1 MTALEWSQCPVEP
14 SRAIVMFLPDT
25 FRRRR
30 RAADARTLGRRTRR
44 DRAELL
50 HRRELIEDS
59 SVRARNA

>member
-25 FRRRR
+25 LRRRP
-30 RAADARTLGRRTRR
+30 RAADARTLGRRACR

-50 HRRELIEDS
+50 HHRELIEDS
-59 SVRARNA
+59 PVRARNA